1 MWIVIYII
9 GYIVSLTLLI
19 IDRIK
24 IYKNLRLSDLVSF
37 MIFSILSWISAVAV
51 LTNCETYNIVIY
63 KKDKDEIR

>member
-24 IYKNLRLSDLVSF
+24 IYKNLRLSDLISF
-37 MIFSILSWISAVAV
+37 MIFSILSWISAVSV

>member
-1 MWIVIYII
+1 MWIIIYII

-24 IYKNLRLSDLVSF
+24 TYKNLRLSDLVSF
-37 MIFSILSWISAVAV
+37 MLFSILSWISVVAIF
-51 LTNCETYNIVIY
+51 TNCETYNIVIY

>member
-24 IYKNLRLSDLVSF
+24 TYKDLRLSDLVSF
-37 MIFSILSWISAVAV
+37 MLFSILSWISVLAV